1 MSETPAG
8 AAQVDGVDAQ
18 RRSED
23 LAFQPSTET
32 SVGVELE
39 LQILDRETGDLA
51 PGAVPILK
59 ACGEDAVPGV
69 TAELLQS
76 MVEVKTGVC
85 HNVGEARAQLW
96 PSLQRLSNIA
106 SSLGYDL
113 AIGGTHPFHRT
124 SGSVVYPAERYERI
138 QDRLAWLTSQRVV
151 FGLHVHVGVPSGD
164 LAIGVTNLLVQYVPH
179 LLALSANSPFWNGV
193 DTGLSSSRA
202 ALYGLLPHAGIPH
215 YFRKWKEFRNYC
227 QVMTACKAISSY
239 KDIYWDIRPRP
250 DFGTLEFRICDMP
263 SSLAVTL
270 GLAAIIRC
278 LVISSLRLLAER
290 PRLQGGDIRKNWI
303 AVENKWL
310 ATRYGLGAMYI
321 RTPSGKRR
329 LLGQEVADL
338 IQRLLPIAQET
349 GDAPFLAPFHSLDRF
364 EPGASWQRRRY
375 REVGN
380 WKVVMDELKAGFA
393 KEIQSPL

>member
-1 MSETPAG
+1 MSEISARETG
-8 AAQVDGVDAQ
+8 ASDGEAD
-18 RRSED
+18 RRADD
-23 LAFQPSTET
+23 LTFQPCTEP

-59 ACGEDAVPGV
+59 ASREEAVPGV
-69 TAELLQS
+69 TAELMQS

-85 HNVGEARAQLW
+85 DRVTEARDQLW
-96 PSLQRLSNIA
+96 PILQRLNNIA
-106 SSLGYDL
+106 NSLGYDL
-113 AIGGTHPFHRT
+113 AMGGTHPFHRT
-124 SGSVVYPAERYERI
+124 SGSVIYPAERYERI

-164 LAIGVTNLLVQYVPH
+164 LAIGVINLLVQYVPH
-179 LLALSANSPFWNGV
+179 LLALSASSSFWNGV

-227 QVMTACKAISSY
+227 QVMMDCKAISSF

-263 SSLAVTL
+263 TSLAVTL
-270 GLAAIIRC
+270 GLVALIRC

-290 PRLQGGDIRKNWI
+290 PRLQRGDMRKHWI

-338 IQRLLPIAQET
+338 IDRLLPLAQET
-349 GDAPFLAPFHSLDRF
+349 GDAPFLAPFQPLEQF
-364 EPGASWQRRRY
+364 EPAASWERRRF

-380 WKVVMDELKAGFA
+380 WKTVMDELKNQLA
-393 KEIQSPL
+393 KEMHAPH